1 MTTKARFDLKGLD
14 EYMEAVQSAGKD
26 IDAAAQRALEKGAGV
41 LQPEMVE
48 LAPKD
53 EGNLAANI
61 TIDGPFQEG
70 NLNYVLVGVVQADAE
85 TSRYGNAQEYGWHSG
100 GKFHPG
106 KPYIRPAIDRKRA
119 LVLRTIRESLKAEG
133 LAD

>member
-1 MTTKARFDLKGLD
+1 MTTKARLELKGLD
-14 EYMEAVQSAGKD
+14 EYMDALQKAGKD
-26 IDAAAQRALEKGAGV
+26 IDAASQRALSKGANV
-41 LQPEMVE
+41 LQPEMID
-48 LAPKD
+48 LAPED
-53 EGNLAANI
+53 EGNLKSHI
-61 TIDGPFQEG
+61 VIDGPYQEG
-70 NLNYVLVGVVQADAE
+70 NLNFVLVGVVSADAE
-85 TSRYGNAQEYGWHSG
+85 TSRYGNAQEYGWSSG